1 MPLHP
6 DKMMSKQ
13 GKNNP
18 AAGPFLRFAGY
29 DPSRKTDNYRVSC
42 LYVRFEDL
50 GAGAPNKGH
59 QPAIKPMQNGNDA
72 APMQNGNGTAH
83 VEVSSTT
90 GAESKHNLPV
100 LSYGEA
106 QTKVK
111 PILLD
116 EWKGWHFYRFD
127 MALTCQ
133 ETEHKVAY
141 CVEDPSVKTPRQHC
155 FYVPPSRGDWHWAY
169 YSCNGFHEPEPAMK
183 YKGVQPL
190 WRDLMSRHQQQ
201 PLQLGVGGG
210 DQLYNDDLWRV
221 PSLKKWC
228 AYKDREER
236 NKQPFSQEMI
246 NEVNDCYLAL
256 YLRHWMQPVFRDA
269 LASIPQM
276 CTWDDHDIW
285 DGWGSYHERLTNTPV
300 FQGCYK
306 TARKFYALFQLHTTP
321 ERAAED
327 GFFGSS
333 GWCQLT
339 CLGPKHALLLPD
351 MRSER
356 TQQQIVSADTWK
368 MIEERVMALPASVE
382 HLIVSSAV
390 PFIYPEV
397 PTAIPVARCF
407 NKIGLNCF
415 SCMTVVRESRLD
427 PGIFNAFGTVDL
439 LDDLLDSWN
448 ADVHQEERRT
458 TIEMF
463 QRLAERR
470 RLRVSILAGD
480 VHSGCASSFA
490 SAQEIPAEEDPR
502 MMVHVTSSAIGNA
515 PPPDALVNL
524 LNRAAKRSNLN
535 EETVQDFFQLSSDP
549 ADKIRG
555 TRNWCEITSSI
566 GDPNRKDSSVTFE
579 LRFEVVKDGI
589 VNANPKIT
597 TYTVK
602 APPLRP
608 KQSLSCKQEVDEGQ
622 IIPELTG
629 QEA

>member
-1 MPLHP
+1 MGGHVSTPLQP
-6 DKMMSKQ
+6 DKMISKLA
-13 GKNNP
+13 KTNP

-29 DPSRKTDNYRVSC
+29 DPNKETENYRVSC
-42 LYVRFEDL
+42 LYVRYE
-50 GAGAPNKGH
+50 GHVGGAPDRGK
-59 QPAIKPMQNGNDA
+59 QPAPKAMQNGDA
-72 APMQNGNGTAH
+72 AAAMQNGNGAAIQNGNGAAH
-83 VEVSSTT
+83 VEVNCTN
-90 GAESKHNLPV
+90 GAESKDNLPV

-111 PILLD
+111 PLLLD

-127 MALTCQ
+127 LALTCQ
-133 ETEHKVAY
+133 EVEHKVTY
-141 CVEDPSVKTPRQHC
+141 SVEDPSMKASTREHC
-155 FYVPPSRGDWHWAY
+155 FYVPPACGDWHWAY
-169 YSCNGFHEPEPAMK
+169 YSCNGFHEPEPAVQ

-190 WRDLMSRHQQQ
+190 WRDLMARHQQQ

-210 DQLYNDDLWRV
+210 DQLYNDDLWRC
-221 PSLKKWC
+221 PSLKRWC
-228 AYKDREER
+228 AFKDRQER

-256 YLRHWMQPVFRDA
+256 YLQHWMQPVFRDA
-269 LASIPQM
+269 LASIP
-276 CTWDDHDIW
+276 
-285 DGWGSYHERLTNTPV
+285 
-300 FQGCYK
+300 QGCYK

-327 GFFGSS
+327 GMFGAAD

-356 TQQQIVSADTWK
+356 TQEQIVSADTWK
-368 MIEERVMALPASVE
+368 MIAERVMALPEGVE

-390 PFIYPEV
+390 PFIFPEV

-407 NKIGLNCF
+407 NKLGLECF
-415 SCMTVVRESRLD
+415 SCMTVVRESKLD

-448 ADVHQEERRT
+448 ADVHQEERKS

-463 QRLAERR
+463 QRLAEAR
-470 RLRVSILAGD
+470 RLRVSILAG
-480 VHSGCASSFA
+480 
-490 SAQEIPAEEDPR
+490 

-515 PPPDALVNL
+515 PPPDVLIDL
-524 LNRAAKRSNLN
+524 LNKAAKRSNFN
-535 EETVQDFFQLSSDP
+535 EDTVQDYYQLSDDSD
-549 ADKIRG
+549 DKIRG
-555 TRNWCEITSSI
+555 LRNWCEITSSM
-566 GDPNRKDSSVTFE
+566 GEPGGQGSSVTFE

-589 VNANPKIT
+589 VNAKPKIT

-602 APPLRP
+602 ALPLRP
-608 KQSLSCKQEVDEGQ
+608 KQSLTCQQEVNAEQ
-622 IIPELTG
+622 ITPELTS